1 MIHNKNIENTVVM
14 SCLMRKKCLLE
25 KARQWWQIQCTV
37 PVEASDCFSG
47 LSLQL
52 LKLLHNCEDHFHFYS
67 LPAVHGCIHYWK
79 STPQRNNILKV
90 NCKHFPP
97 FLYIFSP

>member
-37 PVEASDCFSG
+37 PVEASELFSG

-52 LKLLHNCEDHFHFYS
+52 LKLLHNCEDHAFS
-67 LPAVHGCIHYWK
+67 LLFFTRSSWLHSLLEKYAAEK
-79 STPQRNNILKV
+79 
-90 NCKHFPP
+90 
-97 FLYIFSP
+97 